1 MTEFGAVGDRPS
13 LGTHRRLGH
22 VPPLSD
28 VLAVLLVRHADP
40 LFGHHRHSSLLM
52 TASLLGFRFDSG
64 IFFPVAAA
72 GSSAAAD
79 GGTERTPSLVYV
91 LKKLMPRPAQP
102 PQLCVVSRQV
112 SGRPSTASGYIFQI
126 KSRLL
131 QKPPPSILV
140 LQLVPT
146 ATTPFLFFVAF
157 VNLDSFAIVLAIY
170 CYICFCLCNVQCTLG
185 SHCVCGGKSFSFF
198 VLHIQTQ
205 QT

>member
-1 MTEFGAVGDRPS
+1 MTEFGAVEERPS

-40 LFGHHRHSSLLM
+40 LFGHHRHSSLVM
-52 TASLLGFRFDSG
+52 TSSLLGFRLDSG

-102 PQLCVVSRQV
+102 PQLRVKFSGVLRQHPV
-112 SGRPSTASGYIFQI
+112 RVFILKAAC
-126 KSRLL
+126 L

-157 VNLDSFAIVLAIY
+157 VNLDSFAIVFL
-170 CYICFCLCNVQCTLG
+170 FCNVQRTFL
-185 SHCVCGGKSFSFF
+185 
-198 VLHIQTQ
+198 Q
-205 QT
+205 